1 MCGLAHKQHGNTN
14 TFLLTVYLGNEV
26 IKHASDVFPP
36 SSACKSKIPD
46 FLEYII
52 GISANLRGDNH
63 GY

>member
-1 MCGLAHKQHGNTN
+1 MCGLAHKQHRKAN

-46 FLEYII
+46 FLEYIK